1 MIGNVHIYMVLTRK
15 KEKNVR
21 KWVLKN
27 YAFHFNYELK
37 KQIVRYNDS
46 CTVNKWHC
54 SPTKYDSAWF
64 G

>member
-1 MIGNVHIYMVLTRK
+1 MVLTRK